1 MYGRVP
7 PPLSH
12 QPPESDLSLNRLLIT
27 SSPPIGFV
35 SDTSW
40 TKSIPPEK
48 RMNCIAV
55 AQQAFGQAEQKL
67 REIDRRGTDRERV
80 RVAAFMPRLPDA
92 ELDRGCR
99 RYASFMSKK
108 FREHGLDFRV
118 EEALSA
124 DALELLIMGAQVN
137 DKIHGTFVFFPTPF
151 DRTEDYFLRRVRPE
165 KDIEGLTIEN
175 TGRMSLNIKSFD
187 EEQKYEGVV
196 PCTARAIL
204 TLLHHYAPVKAMFP
218 KGLEQQGPVAVI
230 VNSSARIGVPL
241 QSMLMRI
248 GATTTI
254 CHVQTRNEDKER
266 YLESADIVV
275 TAFPARSEEDLV
287 RRVKKGAVVIDCS
300 TDGNLHPDIINYA
313 GYISPCDNHLGQITT
328 ALALYNTAL
337 CALWQHRIRQ

>member
-1 MYGRVP
+1 MDFIP
-7 PPLSH
+7 
-12 QPPESDLSLNRLLIT
+12 
-27 SSPPIGFV
+27 
-35 SDTSW
+35 DTGW
-40 TKSIPPEK
+40 TKHIPSDK
-48 RMNCIAV
+48 RLNCIDV
-55 AQQAFGQAEQKL
+55 AQQTFHNAEQKL
-67 REIDRRGTDRERV
+67 REIDRTGIDRERV
-80 RVAAFMPRLPDA
+80 RVAAFLPRLPHA

-124 DALELLIMGAQVN
+124 DALELLIMGAQAN
-137 DKIHGTFVFFPTPF
+137 DKIHGTFIFFPTPF
-151 DRTEDYFLRRVRPE
+151 NRTEDYFLRRIRPE

-175 TGRMSLNIKSFD
+175 TGRMSLNIKTFD

-196 PCTARAIL
+196 PCTARAVL
-204 TLLHHYAPVKAMFP
+204 TLLHYHPAIKALFP
-218 KGLEQQGPVAVI
+218 RTIDQKGPAAVI
-230 VNSSARIGVPL
+230 VNSSARIGIPL

-254 CHVQTRNEDKER
+254 CHVQTREEDRER

-275 TAFPARSEEDLV
+275 TAYPARSEDELV

-300 TDGNLHPDIINYA
+300 TDGNLHPDIIDDA
-313 GYISPCDNHLGQITT
+313 AYISPCDNHLGQITT

-337 CALWQHRIRQ
+337 CALWQHGMSEQGPGLHR